1 MNYQWRNDRKPDET
15 GDFALDILTSSG
27 KRVSTFKAQTME
39 DMVDQLAEAQVLS
52 SRKLGRMMK
61 PDKGRKEPF
70 QPRPT
75 SLTAADRERLAMD
88 ITDPDKVAEV
98 VSEIVERTTGA
109 TPTRIVAELSE
120 RDRKDKEAFEIEET
134 DAFLKEY
141 PDYPPTPENYSA
153 LSAEMNR
160 RGYDLT
166 RNNLAI
172 AYEHLLS
179 EGLIVHPGDTPV
191 PTQEATSTGKP
202 TSDGEA
208 NPEPQSQPRTLR
220 STGLRS
226 SDGNAARPSPK
237 PRKPLITK
245 RDLAYMGKREL
256 NERLRDPAF
265 RQAVDELGAQS

>member
-1 MNYQWRNDRKPDET
+1 MNYQWRNDRKPDNNGEY
-15 GDFALDILTSSG
+15 ALDILTSAG
-27 KRVSTFKAQTME
+27 KRVSTFKAPTME

-61 PDKGRKEPF
+61 PDRGHKQPF
-70 QPRPT
+70 QPKPK

-109 TPTRIVAELSE
+109 SPTRIVEELSE
-120 RDRKDKEAFEIEET
+120 ADQKARNEFEIQET

-141 PDYPPTPENYSA
+141 PDYFPTPENYQA
-153 LSAEMNR
+153 MSAELNL

-172 AYEHLLS
+172 AYEHLLNEGKIVRRDDITPPPTEEAAS
-179 EGLIVHPGDTPV
+179 EETMTPQPGAV
-191 PTQEATSTGKP
+191 PPQVQEP
-202 TSDGEA
+202 
-208 NPEPQSQPRTLR
+208 PRALR

-226 SDGNAARPSPK
+226 SDTTATKPAPK
-237 PRKPLITK
+237 PKKPLVTK
-245 RDLAYMGKREL
+245 RDLAFMGIREL
-256 NERLRDPAF
+256 KERLRDPAF
-265 RQAVDELGAQS
+265 RQAVDELGA